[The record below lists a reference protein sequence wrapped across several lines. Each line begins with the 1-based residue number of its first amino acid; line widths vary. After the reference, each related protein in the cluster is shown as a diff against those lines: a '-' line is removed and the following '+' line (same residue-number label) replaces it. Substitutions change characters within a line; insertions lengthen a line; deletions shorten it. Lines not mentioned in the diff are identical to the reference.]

1 MFYIIG
7 NSILGVII
15 FHFNVLRVEVIWSWL
30 VKYILYMLSVPFFFL
45 FDPRALDASS
55 KDGLIELY
63 TGHLIV

>member
-30 VKYILYMLSVPFFFL
+30 IKHIYAFGSFFL

-63 TGHLIV
+63 TGHLRV

>member
-30 VKYILYMLSVPFFFL
+30 VKYVYASGPFVS
-45 FDPRALDASS
+45 DPRALDASS
-55 KDGLIELY
+55 NEGLIELY
-63 TGHLIV
+63 TGNLII